1 MRLLALQK
9 VEHYNQAL
17 RQPGICA
24 LWCQEGNSQRLLSV
38 HPCEDV
44 QSSVRA
50 FQELQQLRVYSG
62 NKITFSVGYMP
73 GSSPEDRATAAR
85 QFIRRSC

>member
-1 MRLLALQK
+1 MTLLALQT

-24 LWCQEGNSQRLLSV
+24 LWCQEGDSKRLLSV
-38 HPCEDV
+38 HPSEDV
-44 QSSVRA
+44 HSSVRA

-73 GSSPEDRATAAR
+73 NSSPEDRASVAR
-85 QFIRRSC
+85 QLIRQHV

>member
-1 MRLLALQK
+1 MTQLALQT

-24 LWCQEGNSQRLLSV
+24 LWCQEGPS
-38 HPCEDV
+38 EDV
-44 QSSVRA
+44 HSSVRA

-73 GSSPEDRATAAR
+73 GSSHEDRATAAR
-85 QFIRRSC
+85 QLIRRHA